1 MAGVD
6 VVFKR
11 LRQNLNGEVNE
22 IFWFFQSEP
31 ANVKK
36 KKTLFINSTTVAF
49 YIPYFR
55 YSSSSY
61 SFVTMSSTLVKELGL
76 EESKRWPVMAFHL
89 FMAMFKILS
98 ESSTIDKPSRR

>member
-36 KKTLFINSTTVAF
+36 KKHSLLIRQLLHFIYRTFDIRAPHTLLRQC
-49 YIPYFR
+49 YRPW
-55 YSSSSY
+55 
-61 SFVTMSSTLVKELGL
+61 
-76 EESKRWPVMAFHL
+76 SKNWALKSQRGG
-89 FMAMFKILS
+89 
-98 ESSTIDKPSRR
+98 R